1 MDPAHRTPP
10 AGQAH
15 VLIAV
20 KELGRA
26 KSRLATRLEPQERT
40 ALVLAM
46 LRDTLTA
53 AANASGIAELTVIT
67 PDPSVARVARECG
80 AGHYADPAGEGG
92 DRLNTVLRAAA
103 THVRSTHGRGPIV
116 ALQGDLPCL
125 RPGELT
131 AALAA
136 GARAPRSFV
145 VDHHGTGTAALIV
158 GDPEADLD
166 PAFGPDSARRHRL
179 SGAAELTGD
188 WPGLRL
194 DVDTAADLDAA
205 VLLGPG
211 RATAAELDRIGWPG
225 VAGTARRIHRR

>member
-10 AGQAH
+10 AGHAH

-26 KSRLATRLEPQERT
+26 KSRLAARLGPDERT

-53 AANASGIAELTVIT
+53 AADATGIAEVTVIT

-80 AGHYADPAGEGG
+80 ARLYADPAGEDA

-103 THVRSTHGRGPIV
+103 ADARSTRGPGPLV

-125 RPGELT
+125 RPEELS

-136 GARAPRSFV
+136 GSRAPRSLV
-145 VDHHGTGTAALIV
+145 VDHHGTGTAALLV
-158 GDPEADLD
+158 GDPDADLD
-166 PAFGPDSARRHRL
+166 PRFGPDSARRHRL
-179 SGAAELTGD
+179 SGAAVLTGD

-205 VLLGPG
+205 VALGPG
-211 RATAAELDRIGWPG
+211 RATTAELDRIGWPG
-225 VAGTARRIHRR
+225 TAGTTRRIHRR

>member
-1 MDPAHRTPP
+1 MDQAHHTPP

-26 KSRLATRLEPQERT
+26 KSRLAARLGPQERT

-53 AANASGIAELTVIT
+53 AATATGIAEITVIT

-80 AGHYADPAGEGG
+80 AGHYADPAGEGE
-92 DRLNTVLRAAA
+92 DRLNAVLRAAA
-103 THVRSTHGRGPIV
+103 AHLRSTHGRGPIV

-125 RPGELT
+125 RPDELSE
-131 AALAA
+131 ALAA
-136 GARAPRSFV
+136 GTGTPRSFV

-166 PAFGPDSARRHRL
+166 PGFGPDSARRHRL

-205 VLLGPG
+205 VMLGPG
-211 RATAAELDRIGWPG
+211 RSTAAELDRIGWPG
-225 VAGTARRIHRR
+225 VVGTARRVRRI

>member
-1 MDPAHRTPP
+1 MDPELRPPP
-10 AGQAH
+10 AGPAH

-26 KSRLATRLEPQERT
+26 KSRLAARLGPDERT

-53 AANASGIAELTVIT
+53 ATNASGIAELTVIT

-80 AGHYADPAGEGG
+80 ARLFTDPAGEDD

-103 THVRSTHGRGPIV
+103 ADARSTRRSGPLV

-125 RPGELT
+125 RPDELS
-131 AALAA
+131 AALAI
-136 GARAPRSFV
+136 GGRAPRSLV

-158 GDPEADLD
+158 GDPDAELD
-166 PAFGPDSARRHRL
+166 PRFGPDSARRHRL
-179 SGAAELTGD
+179 SGAVVLTGD

-205 VLLGPG
+205 LTLGPG
-211 RATAAELDRIGWPG
+211 EATAAELDRIGWPG
-225 VAGTARRIHRR
+225 SAGATRRIHLR

>member
-1 MDPAHRTPP
+1 MDPAHHTPP

-26 KSRLATRLEPQERT
+26 KSRLAGRLGPQERT

-46 LRDTLTA
+46 LRDTLA
-53 AANASGIAELTVIT
+53 AAAGATGIAELTVIT
-67 PDPSVARVARECG
+67 PDPVVARVARECG
-80 AGHYADPAGEGG
+80 AGHYTDPAGEDL
-92 DRLNTVLRAAA
+92 DRLNAVLRAAA
-103 THVRSTHGRGPIV
+103 ADAQSSSGRGPVV

-125 RPGELT
+125 RPHELS

-136 GARAPRSFV
+136 ARAPRSLV

-158 GDPEADLD
+158 LDPDADLD
-166 PAFGPDSARRHRL
+166 PRFGPDSARRHRL
-179 SGAAELTGD
+179 SGAAVLTGD

-205 VLLGPG
+205 VRLGPG
-211 RATAAELDRIGWPG
+211 AATAAELDRIGWPG
-225 VAGTARRIHRR
+225 ITGADRRIHRS